1 MFLIYVANQ
10 NVLIDCVCKVVLD
23 RQPSTI
29 KVFFFFLQKQ
39 NDIHYFKLIKYIRC
53 NNIINIIAKNV
64 KGEFVNKLT

>member
-1 MFLIYVANQ
+1 MFWLIVSAKLFWTVNP
-10 NVLIDCVCKVVLD
+10 
-23 RQPSTI
+23 QPLKS
-29 KVFFFFLQKQ
+29 FFFFLQKQ